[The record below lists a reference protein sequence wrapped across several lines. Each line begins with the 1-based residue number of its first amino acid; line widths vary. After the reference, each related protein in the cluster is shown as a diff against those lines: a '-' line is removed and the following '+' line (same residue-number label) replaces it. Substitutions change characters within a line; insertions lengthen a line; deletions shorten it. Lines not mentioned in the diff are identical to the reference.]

1 MTNPPPSLRNEIEL
15 ALLQFKTTFLTVGAF
30 SAIINLLM
38 LAPSLY
44 MLQVYDRVLAS
55 ANQVTLL
62 MLTVMVLGV
71 YLVTA
76 ALELIRSFI
85 LVRVGAA
92 FDMALNRRVY
102 SAAFEH
108 NLAQSGANAGQ
119 SLADL
124 TTIRQFL
131 TGNGIFA
138 FFDAPWFPLYLA
150 VIFLFQLGA
159 GLAGR
164 GRHAA
169 AGRSGLCQRARFR

>member
-1 MTNPPPSLRNEIEL
+1 MAVADERTGHIIKQWPPVLAAMAGDKVPWYRAGAMKNHISPRHEL
-15 ALLQFKTTFLTVGAF
+15 EVALLQFKSTFLTVGAF

-55 ANQVTLL
+55 ANQITLA
-62 MLTVMVLGV
+62 MLTLMVLGV

-102 SAAFEH
+102 SAAF
-108 NLAQSGANAGQ
+108 
-119 SLADL
+119 
-124 TTIRQFL
+124 
-131 TGNGIFA
+131 
-138 FFDAPWFPLYLA
+138 
-150 VIFLFQLGA
+150 
-159 GLAGR
+159 
-164 GRHAA
+164 
-169 AGRSGLCQRARFR
+169 